1 MLQSFKMALKSIWGN
16 KMRSFLTM
24 LGIIIGVASVIIL
37 VSIVNGYMSY
47 MTESFASMG
56 VNQITVNYRSLP
68 SRTIDVEEFYEFY
81 EENQDLFQGMTPS
94 VSVSA
99 TVKHGSDTMDA
110 TTVGGYSEDQLSIKG
125 YELSC
130 GRNLLYSD
138 MASRQKVAVVGA
150 YVASELFG
158 SPEKALGEKIKLN
171 GDNYTVVGVVEQQ
184 TESAADFDDGC
195 TDDFVWIP
203 YSRAAKIARNA
214 VISNYT
220 FTSYDINDTDA
231 CTAALEEFLYSKMK
245 NDDLYSVTAMSSLMD
260 TLNDQ
265 IAMMSMML
273 GGIAGISLLVAGV
286 GVMNIM
292 LVSVTERT
300 REIGIRKALGAKK
313 RVILQQFVIE
323 AAVTST
329 IGGLAG
335 ILLGSLASVG
345 IGMLMGIDAPP
356 TVSAVLVSFSVSVGI
371 GLVFGYM
378 PASRAAGL
386 PSTPCGANK
395 GQRKKVTNAHSW
407 IIMGKDRM
415 IGRYIGNES
424 CRHALRYHC

>member
-1 MLQSFKMALKSIWGN
+1 MLAENMMMAFNAIRAN
-16 KMRSFLTM
+16 KLRSVLTM

-37 VSIVNGYMSY
+37 VGIVNGYMSY

-110 TTVGGYSEDQLSIKG
+110 TTVGGYSEDQLAIKG

-220 FTSYDINDTDA
+220 FTSYDINDTEA

-245 NDDLYSVTAMSSLMD
+245 NEDLYSVTAMSSLMD

-300 REIGIRKALGAKK
+300 REIGIRKALGARK

-329 IGGLAG
+329 IGGIAG
-335 ILLGSLASVG
+335 ILLGSLASIG
-345 IGMLMGIDAPP
+345 IGGLMGIEAPP
-356 TVSAVLVSFSVSVGI
+356 TLSSVLISFSVSVGI

-386 PSTPCGANK
+386 NP
-395 GQRKKVTNAHSW
+395 
-407 IIMGKDRM
+407 ID
-415 IGRYIGNES
+415 
-424 CRHALRYHC
+424 ALRSE